1 MTPPQLT
8 LGPLPY
14 HWPREAMA
22 DFYTRIG
29 KSPVDVV
36 YLGETVCSKRREF
49 RHRDWLETAARLQ
62 TAGKQVVFSTL
73 ALVEAQS
80 EVGYIRR
87 LCESGDLLVEANDM
101 SAVQL
106 LAGKAPFVGG
116 PSLNINNQRSLAKL
130 IDRGLSRWVP
140 PVEMT
145 LAMFDAIRE
154 ATTAPIEYELL
165 AWGRLPLAWSA
176 RCYTARAYDR
186 NKDDCGN
193 CCIDYPDGLPLATRD
208 GNDFLV
214 VNGIQMMSSK
224 TFYRFADGGGPEIAD
239 LIRVTPQSSGT
250 EAILGVLDALRRGRI
265 EPGTALSK
273 LATDARGGLCDGYW
287 HGGPGMVCGTP
298 GPAA

>member
-22 DFYTRIG
+22 DFYARIG

-49 RHRDWLETAARLQ
+49 RHRDWLETAERLQ
-62 TAGKQVVFSTL
+62 AAGKQVVFSTL

-87 LCESGDLLVEANDM
+87 LCESGDFLVEANDM
-101 SAVQL
+101 SAVQM

-145 LAMFDAIRE
+145 SGMFDAIRE
-154 ATTAPIEYELL
+154 ATTASIEYELL

-193 CCIDYPDGLPLATRD
+193 CCIDHPDGLPLATRD
-208 GNDFLV
+208 GKDFLV
-214 VNGIQMMSSK
+214 VNGIQMLSSK
-224 TFYRFADGGGPEIAD
+224 TFYRFAEDGRLEIAD

-250 EAILGVLDALRRGRI
+250 EAILQVLDALRRGQV

-287 HGGPGMVCGTP
+287 HGGPGMDCGTP